1 MEIPSN
7 RPVYVDYLLMT
18 IGTCLMAV
26 AIGSIYDP
34 ITMVTGGFTGIAII
48 VKAFL
53 DIPLWLTNVLLN
65 VPVFLLGIK
74 IKGFKFL
81 ARTLFSTIALSAWLY
96 VLPQF
101 NIMTEDYILAAIFG
115 GVIGGVGIGFV
126 FLARATTGG
135 TDMVAALIQHYY
147 RHYSIAQ
154 ILQVIDAVVVLAGA
168 YVFGL
173 SKALYA
179 VISIYVVAQVSD
191 GIIEGLNFS
200 KLAYIITDKQDAV
213 ANEIMTTLDRGATG
227 INATGMYSSSEK
239 KLLLCVVSKKEIV
252 QVKEI
257 VTKIDHSA
265 FVIVSDVR
273 EVLGEGFIEYRF
285 SK

>member
-18 IGTCLMAV
+18 IGTCFMAV
-26 AIGSIYDP
+26 AISSIYDP

-53 DIPLWLTNVLLN
+53 DVPLWLTNILLN

-81 ARTLFSTIALSAWLY
+81 ARTLFSTIALSVWLY

-101 NIMTEDYILAAIFG
+101 NIMMDDYILASIFG
-115 GVIGGVGIGFV
+115 GVIGGVGIGLV

-135 TDMVAALIQHYY
+135 TDMVAAFIQHYY
-147 RHYSIAQ
+147 KHYSIAQ
-154 ILQVIDAVVVLAGA
+154 IMQVIDATVVIAGA

-179 VISIYVVAQVSD
+179 IISIFVVSQVSD

-200 KLAYIITDKQDAV
+200 KLAYIITDKQDEV
-213 ANEIMTTLDRGATG
+213 ANAIMTTIDRGATG

-239 KLLLCVVSKKEIV
+239 KLLLCVVSKKEMV

-257 VTKIDHSA
+257 VTKIDNGA

-285 SK
+285 NK